1 MKKYIIISLGI
12 LLLLTTSLVAQ
23 QTDSLEIHKIKG
35 KEYYIHVVS
44 KGESLYAIHK
54 KYEVPI
60 DVIKSENP
68 GVNDGLSIG
77 EKIFIPVNKHQE
89 EPSQPNGNLIQHKVL
104 AKQTLYSIAKIYN
117 VSVKEIIA
125 ANPDMSEK
133 IEEDQLINIPVKQI
147 KQVKDKKDT
156 NTLIKTSGWKVH
168 QVKKGE
174 TLYSL
179 SKLYEVSIDS
189 IKLINNGL
197 AEGLKENEKIFIPI
211 KQNRIGQFQ
220 MHKDTLSATLQEILQ
235 QAFDSTEKNHFT
247 IALMLPFYVDQNKE
261 IAENI
266 SVLEDKNVYP
276 KSRFAIEFYNGFLF
290 ALDSISTTDK
300 SFDVLVFDTNGDDSL
315 RILKLL
321 KQIEGKP
328 LDLIVGPLYQSN
340 YEVIA
345 QYGKRNHIPVVSPV
359 KQPNKLLLGNE
370 MAFKAIPSQAN
381 VVECISTLLVD
392 SFKTANII
400 AIEHANSPEKS
411 LIESLIKAYKNK
423 MLLNI
428 DDTLAFTPIN
438 KLKIDRN
445 FADLVAKLSST
456 KNNVI
461 FVPSSKQAYITDLF
475 SYLTSTLNRREYE
488 DYTVTLI
495 GLEEWLT
502 YENIELTSFD
512 LLNVYLPVHS
522 YINYN
527 DSTTANVI
535 NKFIVEREF
544 YPSTVSLLGFD
555 MAYYFGTCLMNYG
568 TIINPVITNS
578 YNHKGISMNFNFR
591 KTGIESGFE
600 NQSSF
605 LIHYQNLELVRVY

>member
-1 MKKYIIISLGI
+1 MKKIIIISLGI

-23 QTDSLEIHKIKG
+23 QSDSLEIHKIKG

-68 GVNDGLSIG
+68 SVNDGLSIG

-89 EPSQPNGNLIQHKVL
+89 EPSYPNGNLIQHKVL

-125 ANPDMSEK
+125 ANPNMSEK

-147 KQVKDKKDT
+147 KQEKDKKDT
-156 NTLIKTSGWKVH
+156 NTLIKPSGWKVH

-189 IKLINNGL
+189 IKIVNNGL
-197 AEGLKENEKIFIPI
+197 TEGLKENEKIFIPI

-220 MHKDTLSATLQEILQ
+220 MHKDTLSANLKEILQ

-247 IALMLPFYVDQNKE
+247 IALMLPFYVEQNKE
-261 IAENI
+261 ITENLNA
-266 SVLEDKNVYP
+266 LEDKTIYP

-290 ALDSISTTDK
+290 ALDSISTPEK
-300 SFDVLVFDTNGDDSL
+300 SFEVLVYDTNGDDSL
-315 RILKLL
+315 RIQKIL
-321 KQIEGKP
+321 KQIEDKP
-328 LDLIVGPLYQSN
+328 LDLIVGPLYRSN

-345 QYGKRNHIPVVSPV
+345 QYGKRKYTPVVSPV

-400 AIEHANSPEKS
+400 ALEHASSPEKS
-411 LIESLIKAYKNK
+411 LIESLHKAYKNK

-438 KLKIDRN
+438 KLKIDKN
-445 FADLVAKLSST
+445 FADLVAKFSPT

-461 FVPSSKQAYITDLF
+461 FIPSSKQAYITELF
-475 SYLTSTLNRREYE
+475 TYLTTTLNKREYK
-488 DYTVTLI
+488 DYTITLI

-502 YENIELTSFD
+502 YENIELSSFD
-512 LLNVYLPVHS
+512 LLNVYLPVH
-522 YINYN
+522 NYTDYK
-527 DSTTANVI
+527 DSTTIEVI
-535 NKFIVEREF
+535 NKFIKAKEF
-544 YPSTVSLLGFD
+544 HPSIVSLLAFD
-555 MAYYFGTCLMNYG
+555 MAYYFGTCLKNYG
-568 TIINPVITNS
+568 SIINPVITNS
-578 YNHKGISMNFNFR
+578 FNHKGISINFNFK

-605 LIHYQNLELVRVY
+605 LIHYQNLELVRIH

>member
-1 MKKYIIISLGI
+1 M
-12 LLLLTTSLVAQ
+12 LLLTTNLVAQ
-23 QTDSLEIHKIKG
+23 QSDSLEIHKING

-44 KGESLYAIHK
+44 KGESLYAIHR

-60 DVIKSENP
+60 DVIKAENP
-68 GVNDGLSIG
+68 SVNDGLSIG
-77 EKIFIPVNKHQE
+77 EKIFIPVNKHQD

-133 IEEDQLINIPVKQI
+133 IEEDQLINIPVIQI
-147 KQVKDKKDT
+147 KQAKDTKDT
-156 NTLIKTSGWKVH
+156 NSYVKPSGWKVH
-168 QVKKGE
+168 QIKKGE

-179 SKLYEVSIDS
+179 SKLFEVTIDS

-197 AEGLKENEKIFIPI
+197 AEGLKEGEKIFIPI
-211 KQNRIGQFQ
+211 KQNRIDQFQ
-220 MHKDTLSATLQEILQ
+220 LHNDTLSASLKEILQ
-235 QAFDSTEKNHFT
+235 QAFDSTKKNHFT
-247 IALMLPFYVDQNKE
+247 IALMLPFYVEHNRE
-261 IAENI
+261 ITENI
-266 SVLEDKNVYP
+266 GALQDKSVYP

-290 ALDSISTTDK
+290 ALDSISTPNK
-300 SFDVLVFDTNGDDSL
+300 SFEVLVYDTNGDDSL

-328 LDLIVGPLYQSN
+328 LDLIIGPLYQSN
-340 YEVIA
+340 YEIIA
-345 QYGKRNHIPVVSPV
+345 QYGKRNNIPVVSPV

-400 AIEHANSPEKS
+400 ALEHANSTEKS
-411 LIESLIKAYKNK
+411 LIESLNKAYKNK
-423 MLLNI
+423 MLLNTS
-428 DDTLAFTPIN
+428 DTLAFTPIN
-438 KLKIDRN
+438 KLKLDRN
-445 FADLVAKLSST
+445 FADLVAKFSPS
-456 KNNVI
+456 KNNVV
-461 FVPSSKQAYITDLF
+461 FVPSSRQAYITDLI
-475 SYLTSTLNRREYE
+475 SYLTSTLNRRDYK
-488 DYTVTLI
+488 DYTITLI

-502 YENIELTSFD
+502 YENIELNSFD

-522 YINYN
+522 YIDYH
-527 DSTTANVI
+527 DSATANVI
-535 NKFIVEREF
+535 NKFVAQKEF
-544 YPSTVSLLGFD
+544 YPSTVSLLAFD
-555 MAYYFGTCLMNYG
+555 MAYYFGTCLMKYG
-568 TIINPVITNS
+568 TIVNPVITNS
-578 YNHKGISMNFNFR
+578 YNHSGISMNFNFR

-600 NQSSF
+600 NQSTF

>member
-23 QTDSLEIHKIKG
+23 QTDSLEIHKVKG

-156 NTLIKTSGWKVH
+156 NSLIKSSGWKVH

-211 KQNRIGQFQ
+211 KQNKIGHFQ
-220 MHKDTLSATLQEILQ
+220 LHKDTLSATLQEILQ
-235 QAFDSTEKNHFT
+235 QAFDSTDKNHFT

-261 IAENI
+261 ITENI
-266 SVLEDKNVYP
+266 SALEDKNVYP

-290 ALDSISTTDK
+290 ALDSISTADK
-300 SFDVLVFDTNGDDSL
+300 SFELLVYDTNGDDSL

-400 AIEHANSPEKS
+400 
-411 LIESLIKAYKNK
+411 
-423 MLLNI
+423 
-428 DDTLAFTPIN
+428 
-438 KLKIDRN
+438 
-445 FADLVAKLSST
+445 
-456 KNNVI
+456 
-461 FVPSSKQAYITDLF
+461 
-475 SYLTSTLNRREYE
+475 
-488 DYTVTLI
+488 
-495 GLEEWLT
+495 
-502 YENIELTSFD
+502 
-512 LLNVYLPVHS
+512 
-522 YINYN
+522 
-527 DSTTANVI
+527 
-535 NKFIVEREF
+535 
-544 YPSTVSLLGFD
+544 
-555 MAYYFGTCLMNYG
+555 
-568 TIINPVITNS
+568 
-578 YNHKGISMNFNFR
+578 
-591 KTGIESGFE
+591 
-600 NQSSF
+600 
-605 LIHYQNLELVRVY
+605 